1 MTHGC
6 ATCHGLSGRGDGPSA
21 PRLVVPPTDFTNAE
35 AYREGSSP
43 EDIARTIRYG
53 TSSPGPMPPFAH
65 ISEEDAAS
73 LAAWIVSLQTSDLAV
88 LDAWVRE
95 STDTRPFSTG
105 YLTIDNRGTNDLTLV
120 GVAVEGAGRAEL
132 HTVVQDG
139 GNAVMRRVE
148 SLKIPAGSSVALEPG
163 GTHVMLFDVNP
174 PLVTGNPMM
183 VTLTFD
189 NDRQEKVRA
198 VVRPLAAMSVR

>member
-1 MTHGC
+1 
-6 ATCHGLSGRGDGPSA
+6 
-21 PRLVVPPTDFTNAE
+21 
-35 AYREGSSP
+35 
-43 EDIARTIRYG
+43 
-53 TSSPGPMPPFAH
+53 MPPFAH